1 MSKVRKWSCN
11 SCCKSFNQRQSLHR
25 HQKNCSN
32 EDSIVKTFTC
42 ENCSKVLTRQDSLK
56 RHSKTCKGE
65 KVVTYCSPCK
75 KSFKTSWHLNRHIA
89 QVHTSQKENR
99 NKIKM
104 KNTIEPE
111 KSQVH
116 TSQKKKTNKEEV
128 TKSIEPEMFIGPEKF
143 IAEEKSI
150 DLSLLVNYFDD
161 SSDSDD
167 FIPSMVGKDADG
179 RPDSDIDMVI
189 ESTTEGMWFSSSPL
203 FSKFFTTHSERIEVL
218 STSVTLP
225 AHSAKYP

>member
-11 SCCKSFNQRQSLHR
+11 SCCKSFNQRQSLYR
-25 HQKNCSN
+25 HQKNCPN

-42 ENCSKVLTRQDSLK
+42 ENCSKVLTRQGSLK

-65 KVVTYCSPCK
+65 NVATYCSPCK
-75 KSFKTSWHLNRHIA
+75 KSFKTSRHLYHSRHLNRHIA
-89 QVHTSQKENR
+89 QVHTGQKENR

-104 KNTIEPE
+104 KNKIEPD

-116 TSQKKKTNKEEV
+116 TSQEKKTNKEEV

-161 SSDSDD
+161 SSD

-179 RPDSDIDMVI
+179 RPDSDIEIVI
-189 ESTTEGMWFSSSPL
+189 ESTTEGMRFSSSPL
-203 FSKFFTTHSERIEVL
+203 FSSFFFKNSQ
-218 STSVTLP
+218 
-225 AHSAKYP
+225 